1 MTGVRIW
8 MYQGW
13 SSVIYLRAL
22 STVAAQRAIDVKE
35 TSGDR
40 RRKQKYDF
48 GPITLNL
55 AFRENP
61 WASASEA

>member
-13 SSVIYLRAL
+13 SSVIYLRPL

-40 RRKQKYDF
+40 RRKQ
-48 GPITLNL
+48 N
-55 AFRENP
+55 EM
-61 WASASEA
+61 SAEAKVRFWPDHVKLSVS